1 MHDLEV
7 VSYTLSYLTAI
18 QRVRFVSCQLH
29 FLCATERETAAL
41 IQDLKV
47 RHELK
52 LKAEDF

>member
-1 MHDLEV
+1 MHGLEV

-29 FLCATERETAAL
+29 SLCAAERKTAAF

-47 RHELK
+47 RHEMQLE
-52 LKAEDF
+52 AEDL